1 MSVKA
6 NCQFCSTVSKANGE
20 DPIGSATPCDRWL
33 AIEIPLPWLE
43 RHATEHQIASP
54 ILNMIQTLGNEYGI
68 QVRML
73 ALAPDREYSH
83 PSLTRVLYGQRPAG
97 LFAEYAKQEFI
108 LPSEHVVALATAL
121 LTQPELLSRFES
133 YRHET
138 SHIREL
144 AVCTHGN
151 VDVACARFGYP
162 LYQQLRQDSA
172 GPSLRVWR
180 CSHFGGHNFAP
191 TLIDLPT
198 GQYWGHLES
207 EILDALLERRG
218 EVAKLR
224 RFYRGWSGLAR
235 FEQMVEREL
244 WMQYGWAWLSYRKAG
259 QTLAIDTTQDDK
271 YNADWAAV
279 RIEFESP
286 DGRDSGAYSARV
298 EVCGEV
304 MTQRQSGEEHPL
316 EPIKQYRVTELRRV
330 A

>member
-1 MSVKA
+1 MRVKS
-6 NCQFCSTVSKANGE
+6 NCQFCSAVSKANGE

-97 LFAEYAKQEFI
+97 LFAKYAKQEFV
-108 LPSEHVVALATAL
+108 LPSDRVVALATAL
-121 LTQPELLSRFES
+121 LTQPELISRFES

-162 LYQQLRQDSA
+162 IYKKLRSQYA
-172 GPSLRVWR
+172 AALQGKLRVWQ
-180 CSHFGGHNFAP
+180 CSHFGGHRFAP
-191 TLIDLPT
+191 TLVDLPA
-198 GQYWGHLES
+198 GRYWGRLES
-207 EILDALLERRG
+207 DKLEGFVWCRG
-218 EVAKLR
+218 KVSELR
-224 RFYRGWSGLAR
+224 PFYRGWAGLNP
-235 FEQMVEREL
+235 FEQIVEREI
-244 WMQYGWAWLSYRKAG
+244 WMREGWEWLNYRKAG
-259 QTLAIDTTQDDK
+259 RILAIDEQDQL
-271 YNADWAAV
+271 WVEV
-279 RIEFESP
+279 RLDFVSP
-286 DGRDSGAYSARV
+286 DGSLSGNYEARIEACGQVMTMWDSGDKDA
-298 EVCGEV
+298 
-304 MTQRQSGEEHPL
+304 L
-316 EPIKQYRVTELRRV
+316 EAIKQYCVSRLVKVT
-330 A
+330 